1 MEATCRRALEIGLPA
16 IAFTDHADF
25 ISVHEGQHG
34 LDVAG
39 YLAGVERCRAL
50 FPGLR
55 IISGVELGEPH
66 LHPEAAAAVLASG
79 LIDRVLGS
87 VHCVV
92 IEGRP
97 RDLSEHGLMTLA
109 TAPALFRLY
118 LAEVLALAQSGQPF
132 EVLAHLD
139 YARRYWPH
147 DQLPLDESDFEEE
160 YRAILRE
167 AARRGAVLE
176 VNTTRGADPVRGLC
190 PGPRALRWWREEG
203 GERVAFGSDSHEP
216 GRIAA
221 GFAAAAAVVEA
232 AGFRSAPDPTAY
244 WRR

>member
-1 MEATCRRALEIGLPA
+1 MEATCRRALEVGLPA

-25 ISVHEGQHG
+25 VAVHDGQHG

-39 YLAGVERCRAL
+39 YLDSVERCRAH

-55 IISGVELGEPH
+55 IVSGVELGEPH

-79 LIDRVLGS
+79 RLERVLGS
-87 VHCVV
+87 VHCV
-92 IEGRP
+92 ILEGRP
-97 RDLSEHGLMTLA
+97 RDLSERGLMTVT
-109 TAPALFRLY
+109 TAPALFSLY
-118 LAEVLALAQSGQPF
+118 LAEVLDLARSAQPF

-147 DQLPLDESDFEEE
+147 DQLPLDETAFEEE
-160 YRAILRE
+160 YRAILR
-167 AARRGAVLE
+167 AAAGRGAVLE
-176 VNTTRGADPVRGLC
+176 VNTTRGAALARGLC
-190 PGPRALRWWREEG
+190 PGPRALRWWHDEG
-203 GERVAFGSDSHEP
+203 GERVSFGSDSHEP

-221 GFAAAAAVVEA
+221 GFAAAAAAVES
-232 AGFRSAPDPTAY
+232 AGFRPAADPTAY

>member
-25 ISVHEGQHG
+25 VVVHEGQHG

-39 YLAGVERCRAL
+39 YLEAVDRCRAR
-50 FPGLR
+50 FPELR
-55 IISGVELGEPH
+55 IICGVELGEPH
-66 LHPEAAAAVLASG
+66 LHPEAAALVLAAG
-79 LIDRVLGS
+79 RIERILGS
-87 VHCVV
+87 VHCVT
-92 IEGRP
+92 IDGRP
-97 RDLSEHGLMTLA
+97 RDLSERGLMTVES
-109 TAPALFRLY
+109 APALFRLY
-118 LAEVLALAQSGQPF
+118 LAEVLNLARSGQPF
-132 EVLAHLD
+132 TVLAHLD

-147 DQLPLDESDFEEE
+147 DQLPLDEAAFEEE

-176 VNTTRGADPVRGLC
+176 VNTTRGVEPVRGLC
-190 PGPRALRWWREEG
+190 PGPRVVRWWWEEG
-203 GERVAFGSDSHEP
+203 GEQVSFGSDSHEP

-221 GFAAAAAVVEA
+221 GFAAAAAGVEA
-232 AGFRSAPDPTAY
+232 AGFRPAPDPTAY